1 MRIPD
6 LQEDDY
12 SYMVGLG
19 LLMWI
24 FLVLFIVL
32 SAKIGEPLLSLWDS
46 SPVPVLQLHQLCP
59 RSCTGF
65 RQVGCL
71 WQLKAPF
78 NAAGFPASDMLV
90 VADSMAIRP

>member
-12 SYMVGLG
+12 SHMVGLG

-32 SAKIGEPLLSLWDS
+32 SAKIGEPLLSLWDLL
-46 SPVPVLQLHQLCP
+46 PVPILQLHQLCP
-59 RSCTGF
+59 WRSHRF
-65 RQVGCL
+65 RTCWL
-71 WQLKAPF
+71 F
-78 NAAGFPASDMLV
+78 AAVESAFLRCWVS
-90 VADSMAIRP
+90 RT